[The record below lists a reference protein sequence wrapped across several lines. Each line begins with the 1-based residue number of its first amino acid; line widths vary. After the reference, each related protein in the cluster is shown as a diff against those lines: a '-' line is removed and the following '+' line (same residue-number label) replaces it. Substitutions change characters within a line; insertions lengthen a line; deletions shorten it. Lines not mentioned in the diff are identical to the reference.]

1 MLTIEKEGKSKVL
14 RNVSVPLKKSEI
26 KKYAKLWKQMLKYIK
41 DPVNRWVWLAAP
53 QVGYN
58 IRMVVVSLLKTR
70 DDEDF
75 STVLMINPEILEHG
89 EETEEENEGCLS
101 VDGVNG
107 VVERTKSIKLQYWDE
122 KWNTKTLRL
131 SWVSARIVQHEIDH
145 IDGVLFIDK
154 VKK

>member
-14 RNVSVPLKKSEI
+14 RTMSVPLKKSEI
-26 KKYAKLWKQMLKYIK
+26 KKYAKLWKEMVKYIK
-41 DPVNRWVWLAAP
+41 NPVNRWVWLAAP

>member
-1 MLTIEKEGKSKVL
+1 M
-14 RNVSVPLKKSEI
+14 SVPLKKSEI
-26 KKYAKLWKQMLKYIK
+26 KKYAKLWKEMVKYIK
-41 DPVNRWVWLAAP
+41 NPVHRWVWLAAP

-70 DDEDF
+70 DDENF
-75 STVLMINPEILEHG
+75 PTVLMINPEIVEHS
-89 EETEEENEGCLS
+89 EETEPENEWCLS

-107 VVERTKSIKLQYWDE
+107 VVERWKHIKLQYWDE
-122 KWNTKTLRL
+122 KGNTKTLRL

>member
-14 RNVSVPLKKSEI
+14 RTMSVPLKKSEI
-26 KKYAKLWKQMLKYIK
+26 KKYAKLWKEMVKYIK
-41 DPVNRWVWLAAP
+41 NPVNKWVWLAAP

-58 IRMVVVSLLKTR
+58 IRMVVVSLLKDR

-107 VVERTKSIKLQYWDE
+107 VVERTKNIKLQYWDE

>member
-1 MLTIEKEGKSKVL
+1 MLTIEKEGTSKVL
-14 RNVSVPLKKSEI
+14 RNMSVPLKKSEI
-26 KKYAKLWKQMLKYIK
+26 KKYAKLWKEMVKYIK
-41 DPVNRWVWLAAP
+41 NPVNKWVGLAAP

-58 IRMVVVSLLKTR
+58 IRMVVVSLLKDR
-70 DDEDF
+70 DDENF
-75 STVLMINPEILEHG
+75 STVLMINPEIIEHG
-89 EETEEENEGCLS
+89 DELEWENEWCLS

-107 VVERTKSIKLQYWDE
+107 VVERWKDIKLQYWDE